1 MINYRGDYMDLVF
14 TLRLVNFLLLVI
26 IAALLFINRNA
37 ENQKFARLGFL
48 ILLVL
53 FIVQFFIF

>member
-1 MINYRGDYMDLVF
+1 MDLVF
-14 TLRLVNFLLLVI
+14 TLRLVNLILLII

-37 ENQKFARLGFL
+37 ENQKFARLGFV

-53 FIVQFFIF
+53 FIVQMFIF